1 MDTGAK
7 VMNRIA
13 KELNDIQ
20 YGRVKHEWAPLIEDE
35 WMPLKMNV
43 TNQDLEKKNSFYVL
57 NKRILLAE

>member
-20 YGRVKHEWAPLIEDE
+20 YGRVKHEWAPSIEDE

-43 TNQDLEKKNSFYVL
+43 TN
-57 NKRILLAE
+57 